1 MALARARTQARKTKD
16 RWKSK
21 QWFKLT
27 APTAFN
33 SAILAE
39 TLSDEGEKVMGRT
52 VEVTLNELTGD
63 MKQMHIKLAFQV
75 NEVVDLQAKTAFI
88 GHSMTSDYVRRLVR
102 RGNTRIPGV
111 FDVETT
117 DGSRVRVKPF
127 AVTDRRCQT
136 TQNQA
141 IRAIMGA
148 AIQESA
154 AKNTLSGFLA
164 DVLQGGLAERMHN
177 AARKIHPVRRVEIA
191 KTEIVTGPTRITDET
206 PVFKV
211 AAPEAEPVATE
222 GAEAPADSAEEKV
235 EATDADDEE

>member
-1 MALARARTQARKTKD
+1 MALARARVQARKTKD

-27 APTAFN
+27 APAAFN
-33 SAILAE
+33 SAVLAE

-63 MKQMHIKLAFQV
+63 MKQMHIKLTFQV
-75 NEVVDLQAKTAFI
+75 KEVVDLQAKTQFV

-136 TQNQA
+136 TQNMA
-141 IRAIMGA
+141 IRAIMGN
-148 AIQESA
+148 AIRESA
-154 AKNTLSGFLA
+154 AKNNLSGFLA
-164 DVLQGGLAERMHN
+164 DVLQGDLANRMHI
-177 AARKIHPVRRVEIA
+177 AARKIHPVRRIEIA
-191 KTEIVTGPTRITDET
+191 KTEIINAPTITTDET
-206 PVFKV
+206 PIIRP
-211 AAPEAEPVATE
+211 AAPEAP
-222 GAEAPADSAEEKV
+222 AEAAADSEEEKPA
-235 EATDADDEE
+235 EDAAAGEEE